1 MARERTTRELV
12 LSSWHAARRKA
23 DRDGAVT
30 LTAAGFAG
38 YALEQAGGD
47 ARAAQEAVPAEME
60 RFWER
65 ATEALEQ
72 IEAEEQ
78 ADTER
83 PIMVG
88 TTGLGR

>member
-47 ARAAQEAVPAEME
+47 AGAAQDAIPKELEA
-60 RFWER
+60 FWGR
-65 ATEALEQ
+65 ARDALKQ

-83 PIMVG
+83 PMAMEAV
-88 TTGLGR
+88 R